1 MPVDN
6 SFPDPLLPP
15 IEVVRPGFQRGIYR
29 AVIFDFDGTLSLL
42 RRNWQ
47 DVMIP
52 MMVDHLRATGTSE
65 TDQQLYEL
73 VREFVT
79 RLTGRQTI
87 YQMIQLADEVKN
99 RGVKPLEPL
108 QYKRQYYDLLGNH
121 IGDRVEAVRCGGE
134 SPLEHLV
141 PGSVSLL
148 QQLSRHDIPMYLASG
163 TDLPFVRDEAT
174 VLKIDLFFVDR
185 IYGALDEYK
194 TFSKAKVIQQ
204 VIRDTGISGEQVLG
218 IGDGYVEIEEVKKV
232 GGLAIGVASDESHR
246 GCIDGW
252 KRERLIEAGA
262 DIIVAD
268 YQKLDDLL
276 ELIGMK

>member
-1 MPVDN
+1 MPVHN

-141 PGSVSLL
+141 PGSV
-148 QQLSRHDIPMYLASG
+148 
-163 TDLPFVRDEAT
+163 